1 MFIGEIAVWGYES
14 AQERWALYGRGQVL
28 TLTNG
33 AGNLEDG
40 KIHSGKHGTYGAT

>member
-1 MFIGEIAVWGYES
+1 MLVKLLCGDMR
-14 AQERWALYGRGQVL
+14 ERRRDGHYMVGQVL

>member
-1 MFIGEIAVWGYES
+1 LFVKLLCGYMREDRRDVYYMVR
-14 AQERWALYGRGQVL
+14 EQVL

-40 KIHSGKHGTYGAT
+40 KIHSGKHGTYGAA

>member
-1 MFIGEIAVWGYES
+1 MREDRRDVYYMVRE
-14 AQERWALYGRGQVL
+14 QVL

-40 KIHSGKHGTYGAT
+40 KIHSGKHGTYGAA